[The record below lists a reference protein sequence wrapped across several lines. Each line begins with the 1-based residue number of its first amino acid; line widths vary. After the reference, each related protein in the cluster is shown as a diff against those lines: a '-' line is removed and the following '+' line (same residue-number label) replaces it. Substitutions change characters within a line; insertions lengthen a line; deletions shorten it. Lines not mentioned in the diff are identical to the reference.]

1 MSARALNVV
10 RKKLRVY
17 ADRGIFRGFDEVSSK
32 DGRGR
37 FRFVWI
43 GNRPIDLS
51 VDTEQGVLRFNNVL
65 PTLRSDSALYS
76 ELKAFLRGRSS
87 ADLPAH
93 RRVDARR
100 AEVACFN
107 HGGKVSIGLK
117 VKNNEYAYGVTRL
130 VNLVHEVFVHLA
142 DSHVDYIYENFDV
155 PQE

>member
-10 RKKLRVY
+10 KKKLRVY
-17 ADRGIFRGFDEVSSK
+17 ADRGVFRGFDEVASK
-32 DGRGR
+32 GGRGR

-43 GNRPIDLS
+43 GNRPLDLS

-65 PTLRSDSALYS
+65 PNLPSNSPLYS
-76 ELKAFLRGRSS
+76 ELKAFLRGRSG

-100 AEVACFN
+100 AEVACLN
-107 HGGKVSIGLK
+107 RGGNVSIALK
-117 VKNNEYAYGVTRL
+117 VKNNEYAYGINRL
-130 VNLVHEVFVHLA
+130 VNVVHEVFVHLN
-142 DSHVDYIYENFDV
+142 DFRVDYMYENFDV